1 MDTYDTLRRRSRIR
15 GVTNWSANIMRTFD
29 PLATGASVRLRALK
43 TEAARVSALPHRKN
57 SQALTWRDV
66 RYSTLSDA
74 SECGGGCNT
83 RRGRR
88 VPVLSAFSARA
99 LPVRHV
105 EKLNKG
111 WYADD
116 HGVES
121 VWPIVASLPHGSY
134 LAGYVLKDAGE
145 HVLLLESLHDCRED
159 AVKDAKAEAEYVAEI
174 MREDSERFERMNDAE
189 NKCQELCKE
198 LQGMIAGRNASKY
211 IRIRVRHLIDNLRSA
226 RKELLEATQAYERG

>member
-1 MDTYDTLRRRSRIR
+1 MDTYDKLRRRSRIR

-66 RYSTLSDA
+66 RYSKLSDA

-88 VPVLSAFSARA
+88 VPVLCAFSARA

-121 VWPIVASLPHGSY
+121 VWPIVASLPHGNY
-134 LAGYVLKDAGE
+134 LAGYVLEDAGE
-145 HVLLLESLHDCRED
+145 HVLMLESLHDCRDD
-159 AVKDAKAEAEYVAEI
+159 AVRDAKAEAQYVAEI
-174 MREDSERFERMNDAE
+174 MRDDSERFGRMIDAE
-189 NKCQELCKE
+189 NKCQELREE
-198 LQGMIAGRNASKY
+198 LQGMLPGRNASKY
-211 IRIRVRHLIDNLRSA
+211 IRVSVRHLIDNLRSA
-226 RKELLEATQAYERG
+226 RKDLLEATQAYERG